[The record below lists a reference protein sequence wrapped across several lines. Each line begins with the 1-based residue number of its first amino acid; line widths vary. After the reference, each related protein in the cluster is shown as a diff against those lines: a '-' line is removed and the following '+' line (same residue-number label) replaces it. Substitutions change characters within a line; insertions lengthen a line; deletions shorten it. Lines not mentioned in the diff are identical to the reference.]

1 MISLNE
7 YKNKKIKQCEENIDR
22 LDRIHSEFLQEELK
36 ENNGAAKNKTRIQA
50 LSQELREM
58 SSDKDTDPYNP
69 ENFF

>member
-58 SSDKDTDPYNP
+58 SSNKDTDPYNP